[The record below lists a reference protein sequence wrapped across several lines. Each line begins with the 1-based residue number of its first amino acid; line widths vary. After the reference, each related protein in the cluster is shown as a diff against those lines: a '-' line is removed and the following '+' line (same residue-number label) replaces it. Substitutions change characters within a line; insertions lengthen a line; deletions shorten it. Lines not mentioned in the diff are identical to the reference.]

1 MFGEKTMSADGE
13 VLVAIMNNPLDFAIA
28 QDRHWYRVP
37 VSSAEKWLK
46 GQWPPQWL
54 AFYQTQPRRDRADP
68 DARLVE
74 VASGERWQ

>member
-13 VLVAIMNNPLDFAIA
+13 VLVAIMNNPLDFTIA

-46 GQWPPQWL
+46 GRWPAQWL
-54 AFYQTQPRRDRADP
+54 AFLP
-68 DARLVE
+68 DA
-74 VASGERWQ
+74 ATQRWRRSRCRGV